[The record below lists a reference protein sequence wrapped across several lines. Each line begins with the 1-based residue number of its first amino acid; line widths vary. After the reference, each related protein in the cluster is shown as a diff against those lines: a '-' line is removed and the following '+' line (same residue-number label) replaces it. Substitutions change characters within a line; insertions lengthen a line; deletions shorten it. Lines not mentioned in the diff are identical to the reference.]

1 MAKTY
6 DLKIDAGATYT
17 VSFRYLENDGIT
29 PFDLTDY
36 SVQCQFR
43 DDTGNLVL
51 TPDVQKV
58 ALEGLVILK
67 VTAAESSAFS
77 SSPLFYGVE
86 LHSVDDVIRL
96 VQGQVWVSPEV
107 VR

>member
-6 DLKIDAGATYT
+6 DLKIDAGTTYQ
-17 VSFRYLENDGIT
+17 VSFRYLQDDGVT

-43 DDTGNLVL
+43 DSEGNLVVEPDMQKFAL
-51 TPDVQKV
+51 TGEV
-58 ALEGLVILK
+58 LLK
-67 VTAAESSAFS
+67 LTAAQTALLVD
-77 SSPLFYGVE
+77 SPLQYGVE

-107 VR
+107 VK